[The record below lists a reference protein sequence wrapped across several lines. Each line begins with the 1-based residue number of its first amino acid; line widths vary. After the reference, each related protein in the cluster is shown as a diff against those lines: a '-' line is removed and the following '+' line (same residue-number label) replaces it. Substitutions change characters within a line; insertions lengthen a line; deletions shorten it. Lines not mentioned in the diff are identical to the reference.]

1 MKKIRNNKNVFDEI
15 DKGIEQFNR
24 EHEKLDK
31 EKKRLET
38 NIEQLKKEH
47 TEIRRRI
54 KQQRMLNR
62 CMKIFTACI
71 VLLLV
76 LLTNL
81 ICLSMFKGQYEKAI
95 YLGILFLFLTVSN
108 LVFFRKN
115 FNIKLKKEKKNE

>member
-1 MKKIRNNKNVFDEI
+1 MKKIRNNKNIFDEI
-15 DKGIEQFNR
+15 DREIEQFKR

-81 ICLSMFKGQYEKAI
+81 ICLSMFKGQYGKAI
-95 YLGILFLFLTVSN
+95 SLGIFFLILVVYSFIFFKLFS
-108 LVFFRKN
+108 
-115 FNIKLKKEKKNE
+115 KLQTKKGDER